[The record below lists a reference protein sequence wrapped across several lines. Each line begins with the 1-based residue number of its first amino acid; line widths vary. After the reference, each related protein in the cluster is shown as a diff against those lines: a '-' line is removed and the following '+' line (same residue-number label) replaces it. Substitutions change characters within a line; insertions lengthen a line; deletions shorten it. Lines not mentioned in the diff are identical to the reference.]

1 MRAGQWIVSLIDS
14 HIGILVLCGEH
25 GPRVRRRRSR
35 LRPHRGGHVDQADPR
50 APVPGDVGRCRFR
63 HLLTRNHRSPDV
75 LNSPDSLDID
85 RDAAR
90 NDPSAIL
97 AGGPCELSNGTVLYA
112 VVDDVASPAQPST
125 EDPPPCVQA
134 EALQVENRALRR
146 AAKRA
151 KRYEAKYRYR
161 AKAAKA
167 ARYKQAAKHH
177 RHMHAELRELTTALV
192 GSIAANVGSAAARG
206 RPAAAA
212 SVGLGQRAYDRE
224 RA

>member
-1 MRAGQWIVSLIDS
+1 M
-14 HIGILVLCGEH
+14 
-25 GPRVRRRRSR
+25 
-35 LRPHRGGHVDQADPR
+35 
-50 APVPGDVGRCRFR
+50 
-63 HLLTRNHRSPDV
+63 TRNHRSPDV

-151 KRYEAKYRYR
+151 KRYVANYRRYK

-177 RHMHAELRELTTALV
+177 RAMHAELRELTTAN
-192 GSIAANVGSAAARG
+192 IAVNVDSAAARG
-206 RPAAAA
+206 
-212 SVGLGQRAYDRE
+212 
-224 RA
+224 